1 MKEHSHQFK
10 FESHKEKEMAD
21 FRKLLLALVA
31 GALLFTTVASADPY
45 SCRATAVPTL
55 VRSEGLAEMMGDVLL
70 LCSGDVPSGGIL
82 ANIRLRLTQNITSDM
97 ESSPKN
103 EALLVLDEG
112 LTATGLKFYGPGTS
126 APPYIQN
133 LYQASRISDDE
144 IEWAGVWLAA
154 PSSNP
159 YKIIR
164 LTNVRGNAQGA
175 GSFGTIFATVNIVS
189 PTSVPVDNAVLRVA
203 DTRPGMSFAVTSQGY
218 KNCETPSATMALKFT
233 EGFASAFKRKGD
245 AATEDNTPG
254 GAYLTESGFNPGS
267 LLITGTLAANTT
279 VPGQANYGTRLMARF
294 KNVPSGVTLSVPKQ
308 VTTSSGMVVQLV
320 DSPDADGGGGT
331 VTTGTGSVNV
341 PSSGLVVYEVV
352 TVPAL
357 SYSTQET
364 VTVTVSASYSIPGP
378 LGTATANG
386 NLAPISTV
394 TTSSSSAYEPRF
406 VDTASDS
413 TIMTIGPC
421 RTILL
426 FPYVTN
432 QAGFDTGIAISN
444 TSRDPLGTT
453 NQSGACTLYY
463 YGNTNGSTGPTS
475 QTTPAISA
483 GSHFAM
489 MLSGG
494 GGVFNYNGTMTA
506 CSAGNCVAPLFQ
518 GYVFAICDFQF
529 AHGYAFISDVGASKL
544 AQGYLALVVPDRGT
558 SAGSRKPEH
567 SSTASGANTGEQL
580 GN

>member
-1 MKEHSHQFK
+1 
-10 FESHKEKEMAD
+10 
-21 FRKLLLALVA
+21 
-31 GALLFTTVASADPY
+31 
-45 SCRATAVPTL
+45 
-55 VRSEGLAEMMGDVLL
+55 
-70 LCSGDVPSGGIL
+70 
-82 ANIRLRLTQNITSDM
+82 
-97 ESSPKN
+97 
-103 EALLVLDEG
+103 
-112 LTATGLKFYGPGTS
+112 
-126 APPYIQN
+126 
-133 LYQASRISDDE
+133 
-144 IEWAGVWLAA
+144 
-154 PSSNP
+154 
-159 YKIIR
+159 
-164 LTNVRGNAQGA
+164 
-175 GSFGTIFATVNIVS
+175 
-189 PTSVPVDNAVLRVA
+189 
-203 DTRPGMSFAVTSQGY
+203 MSFAVTSQGY